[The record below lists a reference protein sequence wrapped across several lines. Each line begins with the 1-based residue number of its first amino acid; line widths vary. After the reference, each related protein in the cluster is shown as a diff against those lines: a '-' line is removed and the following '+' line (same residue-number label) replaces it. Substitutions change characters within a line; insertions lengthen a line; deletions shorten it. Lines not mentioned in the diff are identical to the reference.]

1 MYDFIIIGSGFGGSV
16 SALRL
21 SEKGYRV
28 LVIEK
33 GKWFT
38 KDDFPKTN
46 WRLRKWLWLPA
57 FRFFGIM
64 RISFFRH
71 ASILSGTGVGG
82 GSLVYANTLPIP
94 RRQFFESG
102 SWKGLANWEKELEPF
117 YHEGWRML
125 GASINPRLETGDLIL
140 KDLAEEIGRADYFEP
155 TKVAVTFGEPNV
167 SGPDPYFNGEGPG
180 VTSCNYCGGCMTGC
194 RYGAKNTLDRNYLWL
209 AQKRGAEILAE
220 NEVIDVRPSGNP
232 DGSDGYNVTLRSS
245 TSLIRKKKSL
255 HTSGI
260 VFSGGVLGTMKLMLR
275 IRESSLPALSE
286 QLGYDIRTNNES
298 LAGVVSL
305 DREKNFSKGVAIG
318 SILHTDENSHL
329 EPVRYGEGSGFWRIA
344 MLPFTL
350 GTNLFS
356 RLGKMFSIWLR
367 HPVDTLKILFVGDW
381 AKRTQILL
389 FMQHLDSTLRFRSSR
404 RGLKT
409 SIEKGSAPTPF
420 LPEAKELADKIGKLV
435 NGRAH
440 VLALEPL
447 LGIPSTA
454 HILGG
459 AVMGKD
465 RSEGVIDSENRVFGY
480 NNMYVCDGSM
490 ISSNPGVNPA
500 LSIVAISERAMGK
513 IMDKPGYV
521 RTKEFAEV
529 LNGIEG

>member
-33 GKWFT
+33 GRWFT
-38 KDDFPKTN
+38 KNDFPKTN
-46 WRLRKWLWLPA
+46 WRLRKWLWLPSLS
-57 FRFFGIM
+57 FFGIM

-94 RRQFFESG
+94 KRQFFESG
-102 SWKGLANWEKELEPF
+102 SWKGLADWEKELEPF

-125 GASINPRLETGDLIL
+125 GASVNPRLETGDLAI
-140 KDLAEEIGRADYFEP
+140 KKLAEDIGREAHFEP
-155 TKVAVTFGEPNV
+155 TKVAVTFGEPNTTA
-167 SGPDPYFNGEGPG
+167 PDPYFNGDGPD
-180 VTSCNYCGGCMTGC
+180 VTSCNFCGGCMTGC
-194 RYGAKNTLDRNYLWL
+194 RYGAKNSLDRNYLWL
-209 AQKRGAEILAE
+209 AQKMGAEILPE
-220 NEVIDVRPSGNP
+220 NEVIDIKPSGEA
-232 DGSDGYNVTLRSS
+232 DGSGGYHVTVRSS
-245 TSLIRKKKSL
+245 TSLFSKKKVFNS
-255 HTSGI
+255 SGI
-260 VFSGGVLGTMKLMLR
+260 VFSGGVLGTMKLMLKLKKG
-275 IRESSLPALSE
+275 SLPALSDR
-286 QLGYDIRTNNES
+286 LGYDIRTNNES

-329 EPVRYGEGSGFWRIA
+329 EPVRYGEGSGFWRVT

-350 GTNLFS
+350 GKNLFS
-356 RLGKMFSIWLR
+356 RLGKMAGIWFR
-367 HPVDTLKILFVGDW
+367 HPLDTIRILFVGDW
-381 AKRTQILL
+381 ASRTQILL
-389 FMQHLDSTLRFRSSR
+389 FMQHLDSTLRFRMSR
-404 RGLKT
+404 RRLKT
-409 SIEKGSAPTPF
+409 SVDRGSAPTPF
-420 LPEAKELADKIGKLV
+420 LPEAKDLADKIGKIV

-465 RSEGVIDSENRVFGY
+465 SSEGVVDSQNRVFGY
-480 NNMYVCDGSM
+480 RGMYVCDGSV
-490 ISSNPGVNPA
+490 ISANPGVNPA
-500 LSIVAISERAMGK
+500 LSIVAITERAMSNIK
-513 IMDKPGYV
+513 S
-521 RTKEFAEV
+521 KEK
-529 LNGIEG
+529 